1 MWPIYLIDTKGKN
14 IEVKLKS
21 GDMLLYSGCELEHW
35 RNIFKGKYCSQ
46 VFLHYNEQNKKNK
59 VNKFDNRAHLGLP
72 SWFKGKKL

>member
-14 IEVKLKS
+14 IEVKLKP

-35 RNIFKGKYCSQ
+35 RNVFKGRYCSQ
-46 VFLHYNEQNKKNK
+46 VFLHYNTQNRKNK
-59 VNKFDNRAHLGLP
+59 INKFDSRIHLGLP